1 MEDKIYTYLTSN
13 LVNEIPISQRKIH
26 NVLMEYLPYY
36 QKLRVSDQKEF
47 RSRTKIFIRQ
57 IQFRGGD
64 GFKITYEH
72 VVAIAGAFIQISFG
86 VKYYLLTDFE
96 VITIYP
102 EVYKSTVTQLYHKGD
117 VNPGGA
123 IAISWKDFVQGYE
136 TEEDNLNVG
145 LHEMAHAWFFC
156 ISHQR
161 FDEEDDLYD
170 ILSKYIYL
178 SELEIVKI
186 RHNIKSIFRK
196 YASENVYEF
205 FAVSIEYFFEDAKE
219 FKAELPDL
227 YRHLCLLLNQ
237 DPSEGITRGI
247 HTQEYFVNKNLFNFV
262 PVEEEIVYPEEKLK
276 IATKSDAIHF
286 ILILIYS
293 EIFLAI
299 SGGIIGMGYYL
310 YLFLAISIIF
320 ALVLMWNFKAKYKIS
335 MGKNYMIMNSITL
348 LKKEK
353 IAIHLDNILTVDLDD
368 VKRNF
373 TLKYIDDKQIFS
385 KMFTANDRQYFE
397 NFVKVLVEYK
407 LVLKKEGT
415 RIPRLKSRN
424 RWRK

>member
-1 MEDKIYTYLTSN
+1 MNDKLYSYLASN
-13 LVNEIPISQRKIH
+13 LVN
-26 NVLMEYLPYY
+26 VMEYLPYY

-47 RSRTKIFIRQ
+47 RSRTRLFIQQ

-102 EVYKSTVTQLYHKGD
+102 EIYKSTVTQQFHKGD

-123 IAISWKDFVQGYE
+123 IAISWKDFLQGYE

-145 LHEMAHAWFFC
+145 LHEMAHAWFFS

-161 FDEEDDLYD
+161 FDEDDDLYD

-178 SELEIVKI
+178 SELEVVKI

-237 DPSEGITRGI
+237 DPAEGITRGI
-247 HTQEYFVNKNLFNFV
+247 HTQEYFTNKNLINFV
-262 PVEEEIVYPEEKLK
+262 PEEEEIIYPEEGLK
-276 IATKSDAIHF
+276 ITTNRSAIRF
-286 ILILIYS
+286 FFGFIYS
-293 EIFLAI
+293 EFFLMI
-299 SGGIIGMGYYL
+299 GGAFIGIGFSL
-310 YLFLAISIIF
+310 YFFLAISIIF
-320 ALVLMWNFKAKYKIS
+320 AFVLLWNFTAKYKIS
-335 MGKNYMIMNSITL
+335 MGKHYMIMDSNVL
-348 LKKEK
+348 FKKEK
-353 IAIHLDNILTVDLDD
+353 IAIHLDNILTVNLDV

-373 TLKYIDDKQIFS
+373 TVKYIDNQQIFS
-385 KMFTANDRQYFE
+385 KMFSANDRGYFE